1 MDMPLLRSTYAISQ
15 QGPRGKISL
24 EACNINE
31 AVKAIEL
38 DVCSRLGYKLA
49 KCGRSSDRQLDT
61 YIVLYYS
68 FSLGAHSRMRGNKR
82 DQRSTTTARTDE
94 PRFNFNTTT
103 CEGKTRV
110 NIRRTGGIDT
120 ENLFVLLRAVCKL
133 PEPFFI
139 PSMPPSALSR
149 P

>member
-1 MDMPLLRSTYAISQ
+1 MNMPLLRSTYAISQ
-15 QGPRGKISL
+15 QWPRGKISL

-49 KCGRSSDRQLDT
+49 KCSRSSDRQLDT

-68 FSLGAHSRMRGNKR
+68 FSLGAHRRMRGNKR

-94 PRFNFNTTT
+94 PGFNTTA

-110 NIRRTGGIDT
+110 NIRRAGGIDT

-133 PEPFFI
+133 PEPFFHPI
-139 PSMPPSALSR
+139 YASFCPF
-149 P
+149 